1 MPPPETKP
9 THAICMDILR
19 ILQKYPQKRMLPSSG
34 PAPKNLPHFSFPF
47 SYLGPTSRL
56 DHWRA
61 ARARSWRPRTRS
73 SRTTQAIA
81 ARWAGDPNKTG
92 LGLAV
97 FTAASGSETVTLVL
111 KVSLVLVVQAV
122 LPGRTIQIHSIL
134 RRRKR
139 SKWGG

>member
-1 MPPPETKP
+1 
-9 THAICMDILR
+9 
-19 ILQKYPQKRMLPSSG
+19 
-34 PAPKNLPHFSFPF
+34 
-47 SYLGPTSRL
+47 
-56 DHWRA
+56 
-61 ARARSWRPRTRS
+61 
-73 SRTTQAIA
+73 
-81 ARWAGDPNKTG
+81 
-92 LGLAV
+92 LAV